1 MPNSELIGSSPG
13 FRAVLDQ
20 VDTVASFNCTVL
32 IWGRNR
38 YWQGTALQGESDAAG
53 RGGPASMFEEIA
65 GTSKPLTTVLA
76 RIKGEHVDMLRG
88 APAQDSGG
96 FAIDPNQRSS
106 CR

>member
-1 MPNSELIGSSPG
+1 
-13 FRAVLDQ
+13 
-20 VDTVASFNCTVL
+20 
-32 IWGRNR
+32 
-38 YWQGTALQGESDAAG
+38 
-53 RGGPASMFEEIA
+53 MFEEIA